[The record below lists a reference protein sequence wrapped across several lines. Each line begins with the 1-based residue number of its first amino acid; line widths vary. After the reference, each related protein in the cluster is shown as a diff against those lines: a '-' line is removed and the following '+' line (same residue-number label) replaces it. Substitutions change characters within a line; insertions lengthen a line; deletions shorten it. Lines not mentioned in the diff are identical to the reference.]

1 MILMLD
7 LNRYLM
13 CGLAE
18 IFNSIVLFL
27 PDRTLRPPD
36 IIVGNRGDDIDVNIP
51 KKRIN
56 KKLNT
61 NHANLLLQY
70 ASMQQTSRE

>member
-18 IFNSIVLFL
+18 IFNSIVLSL

-51 KKRIN
+51 KKN
-56 KKLNT
+56 
-61 NHANLLLQY
+61 
-70 ASMQQTSRE
+70 